1 MYIIKYSK
9 KKLKS
14 DHMVWFI
21 CIRHYLFFIIFI
33 AAVVL
38 PSDTT
43 TTNLIIH
50 QEKNLPLAYAHI
62 FTDTPNT
69 ITKNIGKYQIVFLPY
84 PNIPSVNDNSTKL
97 NFSLLE
103 NNTDVYNVFVSLII
117 KDRNSGNVV
126 EQIPYKFYEF
136 GDITLPYTFQN
147 VSDYIITFQA
157 RINGDPKYEDNPL
170 KANFDISVINPSD
183 ISFIVWTL
191 SLIPIIAVIPGVL
204 IYIFFKKK
212 KWNNETTDVTFS
224 SKRSFNV
231 NRYFRFRGHA

>member
-9 KKLKS
+9 KKLKP
-14 DHMVWFI
+14 DYMVWFL

-33 AAVVL
+33 SAVFL
-38 PSDTT
+38 PSDIS
-43 TTNLIIH
+43 NLIIY
-50 QEKNLPLAYAHI
+50 QEKNIPLAYAHI

-84 PNIPSVNDNSTKL
+84 PNIPLVNDNSTKL
-97 NFSLLE
+97 NFSLME

-136 GDITLPYTFQN
+136 GDITLPYIFQN

-157 RINGDPKYEDNPL
+157 RINGDPKYEVNPL
-170 KANFDISVINPSD
+170 KANFDISVVNPSE
-183 ISFIVWTL
+183 ISFIVWIL
-191 SLIPIIAVIPGVL
+191 SLIPILAVIPGIL
-204 IYIFFKKK
+204 IYIFFRKK
-212 KWNNETTDVTFS
+212 KWRNESTDVTT
-224 SKRSFNV
+224 
-231 NRYFRFRGHA
+231 

>member
-1 MYIIKYSK
+1 LPATFTLS
-9 KKLKS
+9 
-14 DHMVWFI
+14 
-21 CIRHYLFFIIFI
+21 LFYFDIFI
-33 AAVVL
+33 AAVIL
-38 PSDTT
+38 SD
-43 TTNLIIH
+43 TNLIIH

-69 ITKNIGKYQIVFLPY
+69 VTKNIDNYQIDFLPV
-84 PNIPSVNDNSTKL
+84 PNIPLVNDNSTKL

-157 RINGDPKYEDNPL
+157 TINGDPKYEVNPL
-170 KANFDISVINPSD
+170 KANFDISVVNPSEIPFITWI
-183 ISFIVWTL
+183 ISLTPVIAAIAGIV
-191 SLIPIIAVIPGVL
+191 
-204 IYIFFKKK
+204 IYIDFFKKR
-212 KWNNETTDVTFS
+212 NNRSPTT
-224 SKRSFNV
+224 
-231 NRYFRFRGHA
+231 

>member
-1 MYIIKYSK
+1 LPATFTLS
-9 KKLKS
+9 
-14 DHMVWFI
+14 
-21 CIRHYLFFIIFI
+21 LFYFDIFI
-33 AAVVL
+33 AAVIL
-38 PSDTT
+38 SD
-43 TTNLIIH
+43 TNLIIH

-69 ITKNIGKYQIVFLPY
+69 VTKNIDNYQIDFLPV
-84 PNIPSVNDNSTKL
+84 PNIPLVNDNSTKL

-157 RINGDPKYEDNPL
+157 RINGDPKYEANPL
-170 KANFDISVINPSD
+170 IANFDISVMSGEIP
-183 ISFIVWTL
+183 FIGWMVA
-191 SLIPIIAVIPGVL
+191 LIPIIAAIAGIVIYL
-204 IYIFFKKK
+204 
-212 KWNNETTDVTFS
+212 DFS
-224 SKRSFNV
+224 RRERKMGSSN
-231 NRYFRFRGHA
+231 AIT